1 MLLQFIKAE
10 QIAVVFYILRIICY
24 NYNRFLH
31 RL

>member
-1 MLLQFIKAE
+1 MLLQFIKVE
-10 QIAVVFYILRIICY
+10 QIAVVLYIVRIICH